1 MERAALDAGPLVEGP
16 FLREACS
23 TGQFGR
29 SNVSSRTLTRAGA
42 TRLYSVNAPAEGAK
56 LNRPAPNTRSNVTL
70 PKGASRGELRRRY
83 S

>member
-29 SNVSSRTLTRAGA
+29 SNVSGRTLTRAGA
-42 TRLYSVNAPAEGAK
+42 TPHYSVNAPAEEAK
-56 LNRPAPNTRSNVTL
+56 LNRPAPNTPGRM
-70 PKGASRGELRRRY
+70 
-83 S
+83 